1 MGRTLTLS
9 AEFPAG
15 FEDAVTQTDDLP
27 VSSEVHPAVHFT
39 ANAGWINDPNGLVYD
54 NGTYH
59 LYYQHNPFGVNWN
72 NMSWGHATSTDLLHW
87 TRLPVAMLP
96 DEEGTIF
103 SGCGLTNEH
112 RDEIQ
117 AAADSNLYR
126 SLPKDALL
134 FFYTAAGGSHDSACS
149 EGKDYTQHTAYST
162 DHGLT
167 LQKLPGAVVPFL
179 KTDNRDPK
187 VYWHEKSKA
196 FIMSLYLK
204 GTEYAI
210 LRSTDMLHWEITQQ
224 LTFETANECPD
235 LRPIST
241 PDGTEKWIFYTASS
255 EYFIG
260 DFDGFRFTNYSAGK
274 RASYTELAYAG
285 QTYNNA
291 PDRIVLIQWLRT
303 QNPERLYT
311 GMLTLPRELELIKQD
326 GEWILA
332 QHPVHE
338 WFDAKKAANTLFH
351 AADTTS
357 CQAELTSPAA
367 VGIDVSLGSTGK
379 VSFSIL
385 GNVCAYD
392 AATGIFTCADK
403 ATQLPAGLTELHLI
417 ADRGIL
423 ELSAKQDTVIAYWEL
438 PDDRTCGTITVNADT
453 PICAEAWTVR

>member
-338 WFDAKKAANTLFH
+338 WFDAKKQRTH
-351 AADTTS
+351 S
-357 CQAELTSPAA
+357 S
-367 VGIDVSLGSTGK
+367 
-379 VSFSIL
+379 
-385 GNVCAYD
+385 
-392 AATGIFTCADK
+392 
-403 ATQLPAGLTELHLI
+403 TQLTPHPA
-417 ADRGIL
+417 RQ
-423 ELSAKQDTVIAYWEL
+423 S
-438 PDDRTCGTITVNADT
+438 
-453 PICAEAWTVR
+453 

>member
-235 LRPIST
+235 LRPISA
-241 PDGTEKWIFYTASS
+241 PDGTEN
-255 EYFIG
+255 G
-260 DFDGFRFTNYSAGK
+260 
-274 RASYTELAYAG
+274 
-285 QTYNNA
+285 
-291 PDRIVLIQWLRT
+291 
-303 QNPERLYT
+303 
-311 GMLTLPRELELIKQD
+311 
-326 GEWILA
+326 
-332 QHPVHE
+332 
-338 WFDAKKAANTLFH
+338 
-351 AADTTS
+351 
-357 CQAELTSPAA
+357 
-367 VGIDVSLGSTGK
+367 
-379 VSFSIL
+379 FSIL
-385 GNVCAYD
+385 
-392 AATGIFTCADK
+392 
-403 ATQLPAGLTELHLI
+403 LPANI
-417 ADRGIL
+417 
-423 ELSAKQDTVIAYWEL
+423 LSAILTASAL
-438 PDDRTCGTITVNADT
+438 PTTAPANVLPIQKSLMPDKPIITHLTASY
-453 PICAEAWTVR
+453 